1 MLSVVATGTVQQ
13 ILFGLMVQMVFI
25 KLYAYNEPY
34 NDPHDASLQEVCQYQ
49 VFFLLLAALLIREDA
64 VVGSVWS
71 TAMDVVLGFVVLSSL
86 GVGVLFLL
94 DIMVN
99 KTVVAAG
106 VGGGAVIAWRAYRQR
121 RPSAP
126 RASANP
132 DVNLDVGETVH
143 IEAWDEQ
150 GHASVKYRGANWQ
163 VVIAPGVTPVPG
175 ACTIVEVLG
184 NRLIVRP
191 A

>member
-1 MLSVVATGTVQQ
+1 MLLPENVVIGTHMRINMAESTVWWVLAGAL
-13 ILFGLMVQMVFI
+13 IAVELLSGTFYLLMIAIGLAAAAVAAN
-25 KLYAYNEPY
+25 LG
-34 NDPHDASLQEVCQYQ
+34 ASLSAQ
-49 VFFLLLAALLIREDA
+49 I
-64 VVGSVWS
+64 
-71 TAMDVVLGFVVLSSL
+71 
-86 GVGVLFLL
+86 
-94 DIMVN
+94 
-99 KTVVAAG
+99 VVAAV
-106 VGGGAVIAWRAYRQR
+106 VGGGAVIAWRAYKQR

-132 DVNLDVGETVH
+132 DVNLDVGEIVH
-143 IEAWDEQ
+143 IEAWDDQ

-191 A
+191 T

>member
-1 MLSVVATGTVQQ
+1 MAEATVWWVMAGAVIAVELLSGTFY
-13 ILFGLMVQMVFI
+13 LLMI
-25 KLYAYNEPY
+25 AIG
-34 NDPHDASLQEVCQYQ
+34 
-49 VFFLLLAALLIREDA
+49 LAAAA
-64 VVGSVWS
+64 VSAMLGAGLS
-71 TAMDVVLGFVVLSSL
+71 TQ
-86 GVGVLFLL
+86 VGV
-94 DIMVN
+94 
-99 KTVVAAG
+99 AAV
-106 VGGGAVIAWRAYRQR
+106 VGGGAVIAWRAYKQG

-132 DVNLDVGETVH
+132 DVNLDVGETLH

-191 A
+191 T

>member
-1 MLSVVATGTVQQ
+1 MAESTVWWVLAGALIAVELLSGTFYLLMMAIGLVAAALTAQ
-13 ILFGLMVQMVFI
+13 IG
-25 KLYAYNEPY
+25 
-34 NDPHDASLQEVCQYQ
+34 ASLSMQ
-49 VFFLLLAALLIREDA
+49 L
-64 VVGSVWS
+64 
-71 TAMDVVLGFVVLSSL
+71 
-86 GVGVLFLL
+86 
-94 DIMVN
+94 
-99 KTVVAAG
+99 VVAAL
-106 VGGGAVIAWRAYRQR
+106 VGGGAVIAWRAYKQR

-143 IEAWDEQ
+143 VEAWDAE

-163 VVIAPGVTPVPG
+163 VVIAPGITAVPG

-184 NRLIVRP
+184 NRLIVKP